1 MNRSRVLRI
10 VAKFAFEILV
20 VVAGILI
27 ALFVNSMQQRHSDR
41 ERLNATLT
49 SLSQEFQRNIENIH
63 VIQPRLERFRDTL
76 HFYRDRHDL
85 SIYDLT
91 VKAPGLT
98 TAELHSTNWRAT
110 LSNNSLQLLD
120 FATVTLLSRIEAK
133 HQELKNEEM
142 ILMSMLYQPGLY
154 KRGNEGSD
162 YRKVLG
168 VWLDGYL
175 GDEQELIRLYEQFAS
190 EVGNYH

>member
-10 VAKFAFEILV
+10 LAKFAFEILV

-27 ALFVNSMQQRHSDR
+27 ALFVNSVQQRRSDR

-49 SLSQEFQRNIENIH
+49 SLSQEFQKNIENIE

-76 HFYRDRHDL
+76 RFYQGKHDM
-85 SIYDLT
+85 SIYDIT
-91 VKAPGLT
+91 VRAPGLT
-98 TAELHSTNWRAT
+98 TADLYSTNWRAT

-142 ILMSMLYQPGLY
+142 ILMSMLYQPALY

-168 VWLDGYL
+168 VWLDSYL
-175 GDEQELIRLYEQFAS
+175 SNEQELIKLYEQFAGD
-190 EVGNYH
+190 VVNYQ